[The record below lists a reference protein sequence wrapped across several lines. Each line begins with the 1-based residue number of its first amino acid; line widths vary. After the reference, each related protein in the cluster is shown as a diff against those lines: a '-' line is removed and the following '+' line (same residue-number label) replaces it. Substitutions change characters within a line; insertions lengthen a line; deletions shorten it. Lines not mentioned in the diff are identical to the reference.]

1 MLTSIRKRANSW
13 VVKILFAALIVAFAV
28 WGIGDVFR
36 SQQVSAPIVKIGKDY
51 AYTKLDFEREMRLA
65 LQRVSQMQGM
75 QVTPALFAQFGGAQ
89 RLVDQAEMK
98 GLLQV
103 YGHELGFQVPL
114 TTAAQYVET
123 DPEFAGAT
131 GRFDRQRFEY
141 MLRQL
146 GQSEEQYVADIQG
159 QMRSSYLL
167 TALAGPMAAP
177 EILTK
182 NVYAYTEE
190 QRVAE
195 TVLVPNA
202 SITDVAT
209 PDDATLTKWHTEQ
222 SARYQAPEFRAGL
235 LVQMAPADFIQ
246 DVAVS
251 DEEIQGEYQ
260 NRMAE
265 FSTPETRSV
274 EQVVV
279 QDPAIAEKIITAV
292 KGGTAF
298 GQAVRDATQGDPV
311 SLGTVTK
318 DKLPADIADAV
329 FALSAGS
336 VSDQL
341 KSPFGIHVAYVATV
355 NPATSKPLAE
365 VEGELRNSLA
375 LGRAADAM
383 ESVRVQ
389 LEDDLAGGAS
399 LADAAAKLGLK
410 QQKFEAIDA
419 AGQDRAGTNLGIPQD
434 AVNLIFDTQ
443 SGEPGYVTA
452 LNDGSYAVAQ
462 VDAVIEPALK
472 PLAEVRDQAIKDWTE
487 AQQEERAKARAQEL
501 ADKVKGGADLKTE
514 AEALGLA
521 VKASQPFHRGEGD
534 PENGVPPAIA
544 NTLFTLK
551 ANEVAVGQV
560 NDGAVVA
567 RLTEIKAVDPAA
579 APDATKE
586 LSEKVK
592 QTLANDLRQ
601 AFNEAL
607 KAELPVTR
615 DDEIWQS
622 SIELSAQQ

>member
-1 MLTSIRKRANSW
+1 MLSSIRKRANSW

-36 SQQVSAPIVKIGKDY
+36 SQQVSPPIVEIGDGY
-51 AYTKLDFEREMRLA
+51 AYTQMDFDREMRLA

-114 TTAAQYVET
+114 ATAAQYVET

-141 MLRQL
+141 LLRQL
-146 GQSEEQYVADIQG
+146 GQSEEQYVADVQG

-167 TALAGPMAAP
+167 AALAGPMTAP

-190 QRVAE
+190 MRSAE
-195 TVLVPNA
+195 TVLVANA
-202 SITDVAT
+202 SITDVAA
-209 PDDATLTKWHTEQ
+209 PDEATLTKWH
-222 SARYQAPEFRAGL
+222 SDHAVRYQAPEFRAGL
-235 LVQMAPADFIQ
+235 LVQMTPADFIA

-251 DEEIQGEYQ
+251 DEEIEGEYQ
-260 NRMAE
+260 NRLAE

-279 QDPAIAEKIITAV
+279 QDPAVADKIITAV

-329 FALSAGS
+329 FALGAGS
-336 VSDQL
+336 VSAPL
-341 KSPFGIHVAYVATV
+341 KSPFGIHVAFVSTV
-355 NPATSKPLAE
+355 NPATTKALSD
-365 VEGELRNSLA
+365 VEGEIRNSLA
-375 LGRAADAM
+375 LGRAAEAM

-389 LEDDLAGGAS
+389 LEDELAGGAS
-399 LADAAAKLGLK
+399 LADTAEKLGLK
-410 QQKFEAIDA
+410 QQKFEAIDS
-419 AGQDRAGTNLGIPQD
+419 AGQDRSGNNLGIPQD
-434 AVNLIFDTQ
+434 AVNLIFETQ
-443 SGEPGYVTA
+443 TGEPGYVTA
-452 LNDGSYAVAQ
+452 LSDGTYAVAQ
-462 VDAVIEPALK
+462 VDSVTEPALK
-472 PLAEVRDQAIKDWTE
+472 PLAEVRDQAVKDWTE

-534 PENGVPPAIA
+534 PDNGVPPSIA

-551 ANEVAVGQV
+551 VGEVAVGQV

-567 RLTEIKAVDPAA
+567 RVTEIKPADPATEEVSK
-579 APDATKE
+579 D
-586 LSEKVK
+586 LGEKVK

-601 AFNEAL
+601 VFTDAL
-607 KAELPVTR
+607 RSAIPVTR
-615 DDEIWQS
+615 DDSIWQR